1 MNLPLFSK
9 KRFHDNRKQTVDA
22 FLEAVKDGVLANKD
36 PILDD
41 AVDEEDC
48 VGKMNRVADE
58 YGDEFVLNDDFLRE
72 IPEPEHS
79 RIKRRLEPLFR
90 DAFNKKKKMHERDKK
105 KQEKIAK
112 LIEDTRAHLDK

>member
-72 IPEPEHS
+72 IPEPELS

-90 DAFNKKKKMHERDKK
+90 DVFEE
-105 KQEKIAK
+105 KQDRLK
-112 LIEDTRAHLDK
+112 LKEQCNE